1 MKLLIDANILLDVL
15 QKREP
20 HFGASALI
28 WKLCETGQAQGC
40 VSGLSIANLVYV
52 MRRELTAGQVRDVLE
67 KLALIFDVVDLT
79 AADIERAAQAMWSD
93 FEDALQSAAAARA
106 KAGDARAPILG
117 MLHFP
122 PVSDVTRFSAFQQ
135 LFEDMVLATHQAVRH
150 FLAG

>member
-93 FEDALQSAAAARA
+93 FEDALQSAAADRIAA
-106 KAGDARAPILG
+106 DYII
-117 MLHFP
+117 
-122 PVSDVTRFSAFQQ
+122 TRN
-135 LFEDMVLATHQAVRH
+135 VRD
-150 FLAG
+150 FKKSRVPAITPSEYITKLKG